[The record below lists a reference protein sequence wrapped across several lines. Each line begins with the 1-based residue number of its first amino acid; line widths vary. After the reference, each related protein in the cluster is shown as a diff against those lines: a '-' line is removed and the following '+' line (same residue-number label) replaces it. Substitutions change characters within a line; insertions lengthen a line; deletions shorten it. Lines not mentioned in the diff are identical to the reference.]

1 MTKMIRKGKTAPGR
15 KITVKQMAKK
25 KVEHYHIYAY
35 LCALVLVGILL
46 TGVTLARYSGSTSGG
61 GEVTLP
67 RFYCSYEIDDMSSL
81 TFANSDYWFTSDE
94 GEDRPIKTARTVRY
108 TVRNYT
114 TDGSGK
120 ADRVSDLDLEPTLRF
135 YAPAEFAGTLAF
147 QVVETHGTDGEKVVT
162 PQYVVS
168 DIAKAL
174 YGTNGS
180 DGASTYHTEKSKG
193 YEDRTDGLEGGKPL
207 EEVLTLSG
215 SFTGSGAEHFTGSMR
230 AVGTKTGAV
239 LSVTADER
247 TAEYSV
253 GFMRTTTES
262 SASVGGGTS
271 VSRVAPLFYLDCEK
285 KVPYMTV
292 DITLPASH
300 VLEGG
305 IATQRSYVL
314 YVTSTVR
321 LSDNEDM
328 NSVWHTADSEEGSQ
342 QGGTLSTSQDGDS
355 IVENWNE
362 IFTNDTQNEYYF
374 NGAKVTGYHFE
385 RDLPVCDDSGAE
397 TGKKTTVRINKYF
410 NDGSVTFDHI
420 APLSEGAASVVHA
433 INDFYTFTGG
443 AYTDPLTIDA
453 VQSLYGV
460 CAGGS
465 SGYIKFEGVT
475 DDPLES
481 AHDEADGYYVIGEA
495 MSKGYSTSLNVIF
508 AQASETP
515 TETTEEGGG
524 A

>member
-1 MTKMIRKGKTAPGR
+1 MIRKGKTAPGR

-180 DGASTYHTEKSKG
+180 DGASTYHTGKSKG
-193 YEDRTDGLEGGKPL
+193 YEDRTDGLEGGMPL
-207 EEVLTLSG
+207 EEELSLSG

-230 AVGTKTGAV
+230 AVGKRTGAV

-285 KVPYMTV
+285 EVPYMTV
-292 DITLPASH
+292 DITLPDSH
-300 VLEGG
+300 VLKGG
-305 IATQRSYVL
+305 HPTQRSYVL

-321 LSDNEDM
+321 LSENEDM
-328 NSVWHTADSEEGSQ
+328 NSVWHTAGSEEGSQ
-342 QGGTLSTSQDGDS
+342 QGGTLSMSQDGS
-355 IVENWNE
+355 NIVEDWNE
-362 IFTNDTQNEYYF
+362 IFTSDTQNEYYF

-433 INDFYTFTGG
+433 INDFYTAPDTEYTG
-443 AYTDPLTIDA
+443 DSVTIEN
-453 VQSLYGV
+453 VQSLYGK
-460 CAGGS
+460 CSNGGS

-481 AHDEADGYYVIGEA
+481 AHGKDDGYYVIGEA

>member
-1 MTKMIRKGKTAPGR
+1 MIRKGKTAPGR

-180 DGASTYHTEKSKG
+180 DGASTYHTGKSKG
-193 YEDRTDGLEGGKPL
+193 YEDRTDGLEGGMPL
-207 EEVLTLSG
+207 EEELSLSG

-230 AVGTKTGAV
+230 AVGKRTGAV

-285 KVPYMTV
+285 EVPYMTV
-292 DITLPASH
+292 DITLPDSH
-300 VLEGG
+300 VLKGG
-305 IATQRSYVL
+305 HPTQRSYVL

-321 LSDNEDM
+321 LSENEDM
-328 NSVWHTADSEEGSQ
+328 NSVWHTAGSEEGE
-342 QGGTLSTSQDGDS
+342 QGGTLSTSQDGS
-355 IVENWNE
+355 NIVEDWNE
-362 IFTNDTQNEYYF
+362 IFTSDTQNEYYF

-410 NDGSVTFDHI
+410 DDGSVTFDHI

-443 AYTDPLTIDA
+443 VCTEYTDPLTIDA